1 MKISVVYALPERQVV
16 REVELPAG
24 STIAEAVEQSG
35 LMRDFPEI
43 GMRPAMVGIHG
54 RVMPADAILR
64 PADRVEIYRK
74 LRVDPKAARRGR
86 GRAG

>member
-24 STIAEAVEQSG
+24 STIAEAVERSG

-43 GMRPAMVGIHG
+43 GMRPAIVGIHG
-54 RVMPADAILR
+54 RVMPTDAILR
-64 PADRVEIYRK
+64 EGDRVEIYRK
-74 LRVDPKAARRGR
+74 LRVDPKAARRR
-86 GRAG
+86 RARAG